1 MSTYKP
7 FTHEET
13 EILNKIA
20 DGRTVVL
27 NAGIDGQL
35 YIHEGGV
42 VMGSHLKNLP
52 EIISNGSEF
61 RDVIKFKDSTRYQKI
76 MKKLFKWQKG

>member
-7 FTHEET
+7 FTHEEA

-20 DGRTVVL
+20 NGRTVVL

-42 VMGSHLKNLP
+42 IMGSHLKNWP
-52 EIISNGSEF
+52 EIIANGSEF
-61 RDVIKFKDSTRYQKI
+61 RDVITFKEPTRFEKI
-76 MKKLFKWQKG
+76 LQKLFKQKC

>member
-1 MSTYKP
+1 MSTYKL

-42 VMGSHLKNLP
+42 VMRSHLKTCP
-52 EIISNGSEF
+52 KIVPNGSGL
-61 RDVIKFKDSTRYQKI
+61 IRY
-76 MKKLFKWQKG
+76 FF